1 MTEKHF
7 ETPDQFKKSKSDP
20 KVLSSKLNTPKW
32 FEWDDIKKPVNP
44 ATVKISLLEA
54 KKWAISELT
63 SVGMPADDA
72 KDNIDFLLS
81 GALNVNY
88 GMLRAN
94 MSRQMPAALAALWP
108 SWVSELVKNKPP
120 QYILGHAPFYGRE
133 FMVDERV
140 LIPRPETE
148 QLVEWIL
155 KDAGNTKHPV
165 SVLDIGTGSG
175 AIIETLMLE
184 NDRVKGFAADISQD
198 ALTVAEMNAQ
208 RFNLSHLHFVE
219 SDVFSALSG
228 LIFDLIVSN
237 PPYISNSDENEM
249 DDSVLTFEPHTA
261 LFAEN
266 DGLAIYEK
274 IARGLDAHLTEHG
287 RAYFEIGYKQGK
299 AVQQLLQAALPKA
312 KITLRQDFSGL
323 DRMIRVEK

>member
-1 MTEKHF
+1 MTGKHF
-7 ETPDQFKKSKSDP
+7 ETPDQFKKSKPDP

-72 KDNIDFLLS
+72 KNNIDFLLS

-94 MSRQMPAALAALWP
+94 MSRQMPASLTALWP

-120 QYILGHAPFYGRE
+120 QYILGLAPFYGRE

-155 KDAGNTKHPV
+155 KDAGNIKHPV

-208 RFNLSHLHFVE
+208 RFNLSHLHLVE

-228 LIFDLIVSN
+228 LKFDLIVSN

-274 IARGLDAHLTEHG
+274 IAHGLDAHLTEHG